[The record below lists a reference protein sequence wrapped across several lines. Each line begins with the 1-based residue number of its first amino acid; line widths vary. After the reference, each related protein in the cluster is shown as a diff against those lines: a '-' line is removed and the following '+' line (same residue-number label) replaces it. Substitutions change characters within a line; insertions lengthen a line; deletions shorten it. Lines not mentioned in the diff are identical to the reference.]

1 MAPSA
6 ARPMKIAFFV
16 SNYPVVSETFINRQ
30 IAGMIDRGHE
40 VEVIAG
46 EYDRAARDPLAGR
59 ARISQVR
66 AVGGGKGAKVAAIG
80 ALVLGAPWSAAAR
93 RRLTAAL
100 AAMRQ
105 GYGGPLVDIASA
117 GRRSFGRFD
126 AVVAHFGP
134 AGVRAMYL
142 REAGVFEGPI
152 ATVFH
157 GFEMS
162 ERAVVDRYLPH
173 YRRLFARTE
182 LMLPISRLW
191 RDRLIGWGAPAD
203 RVVVQRMGVD
213 LTAAPPG
220 EAPARRDPLRI
231 LSVARL
237 VEKKGLAHAITGVA
251 KAAAPVDYA
260 IIGSGP
266 LDAALREA
274 ASTSPHPIR
283 FLGARPHADVFA
295 ELARS
300 DVFLLPSIVAD
311 NGDMEGVPVSL
322 MEAMARGVIVLATR
336 HSGVPELVEDGVT
349 GLLVDEKDGD
359 GIARAIDRIAGGEL
373 DLAALRRAAHAKV
386 GAEFNNA
393 ILDADLETLLR
404 GLTPRS

>member
-1 MAPSA
+1 
-6 ARPMKIAFFV
+6 MKIAFFV

-30 IAGMIDRGHE
+30 IAGMISRGHE

-46 EYDRAARDPLAGR
+46 EYDSAAADPLNAR
-59 ARISQVR
+59 AKISQVR
-66 AVGGGKGAKVAAIG
+66 PAGGGPRKLAAIG
-80 ALVLGAPWSAAAR
+80 ALLARTLWSPTAR
-93 RRLTAAL
+93 RQLAAAL
-100 AAMRQ
+100 AAARN
-105 GYGGPLVDIASA
+105 GYGGPLVDIASTG
-117 GRRSFGRFD
+117 GRHLGSYD

-162 ERAVVDRYLPH
+162 ERAVVDRYLTH
-173 YRRLFARTE
+173 YRRLFSKTE

-191 RDRLIGWGAPAD
+191 RDRLIGWGAPPE
-203 RVVVQRMGVD
+203 RVAVQRMGVD
-213 LTAAPPG
+213 LDPTEPVTGEPPQ
-220 EAPARRDPLRI
+220 RPLRI

-237 VEKKGLAHAITGVA
+237 VEKKGLAHAVAGVA

-266 LDAALREA
+266 LESALRVD

-295 ELARS
+295 ELARA
-300 DVFLLPSIVAD
+300 DVFLLPSIVAE

-336 HSGVPELVEDGVT
+336 HSGIPELIEDGVT
-349 GLLVDEKDGD
+349 GLLVDEKDAD
-359 GIARAIDRIAGGEL
+359 GIARALDRIASSDL
-373 DLAALRRAAHAKV
+373 DLPAMRRAARAKV
-386 GAEFNNA
+386 ETEFNNA
-393 ILDADLETLLR
+393 TLEAELETRLR
-404 GLTPRS
+404 ELKRDAERTV